1 MRGSHVYN
9 SLMKTEIY
17 IEWPAHSGNYWG
29 PYASSEEARRDGFVV
44 EEPDGPCAPTE
55 KAVSTR

>member
-1 MRGSHVYN
+1 
-9 SLMKTEIY
+9 MKTEIY